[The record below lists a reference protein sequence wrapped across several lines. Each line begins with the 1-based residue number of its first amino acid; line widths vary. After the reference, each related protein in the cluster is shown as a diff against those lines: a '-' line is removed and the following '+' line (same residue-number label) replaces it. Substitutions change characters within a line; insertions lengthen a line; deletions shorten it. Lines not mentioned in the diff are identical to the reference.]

1 MILVYCCSILPV
13 LVHIISLPAAEM
25 MLKPRRSTQS
35 SRKINRLPISRN
47 TLFLTGPALSL
58 QTTNNLHPLP
68 SLIRPDV
75 FSLYQVSEDL
85 ERRIFIRIFTCLP
98 RYHIP
103 GIWIYKAWTVSHSTK
118 KISYLSSVPIPST
131 HFGKLCESF
140 LKASKFL
147 EANFV
152 VSITVFV

>member
-1 MILVYCCSILPV
+1 M
-13 LVHIISLPAAEM
+13 HIISLTCGRNDARAPQIHSELAEN
-25 MLKPRRSTQS
+25 KPFTNIEKYTFSHGRPR
-35 SRKINRLPISRN
+35 
-47 TLFLTGPALSL
+47 GPALSL
-58 QTTNNLHPLP
+58 QTTNNLHPLV
-68 SLIRPDV
+68 SLIRADV
-75 FSLYQVSEDL
+75 FSLYSRLYKVSKDL
-85 ERRIFIRIFTCLP
+85 ERRISIRISTCLP

-131 HFGKLCESF
+131 HFEKLRESF
-140 LKASKFL
+140 LEASKFL

>member
-1 MILVYCCSILPV
+1 
-13 LVHIISLPAAEM
+13 

-47 TLFLTGPALSL
+47 TLFLTGDLGAAPSPLSL
-58 QTTNNLHPLP
+58 QTTNNLHPLV
-68 SLIRPDV
+68 SLIRADV
-75 FSLYQVSEDL
+75 FSLYSRLYKVSREK
-85 ERRIFIRIFTCLP
+85 FPFVSSASPHTCLP
-98 RYHIP
+98 RYHIT

-131 HFGKLCESF
+131 HFEKLCESF
-140 LKASKFL
+140 LEASKFL